1 MENSGLSE
9 IFKKAR
15 NPELWFLF
23 YMHFFVPLIKSICFH
38 FIKPRPQ
45 ISRNLLFLRKQGKQI
60 TWKEL
65 G

>member
-9 IFKKAR
+9 ILKKAR

-23 YMHFFVPLIKSICFH
+23 YMHFSVPLIKSFCSH

-45 ISRNLLFLRKQGKQI
+45 ISRNLFFLRKQGKQI
-60 TWKEL
+60 TSREL